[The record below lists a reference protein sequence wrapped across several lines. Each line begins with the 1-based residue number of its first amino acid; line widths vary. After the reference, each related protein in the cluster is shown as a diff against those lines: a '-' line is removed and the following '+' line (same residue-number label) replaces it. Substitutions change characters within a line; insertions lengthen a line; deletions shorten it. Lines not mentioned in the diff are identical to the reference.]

1 MYTLRYF
8 SYLRERKYHF
18 QVLREK
24 EMKMN
29 FIMNI
34 SKCFTKRRSNLV
46 PWVFAL
52 GERNPCGTLYLV
64 TLLNMIIVKT
74 LKEIF
79 ITICLNVFS

>member
-46 PWVFAL
+46 LWVFAL
-52 GERNPCGTLYLV
+52 GERNTLVWSGHV
-64 TLLNMIIVKT
+64 TRGFCVKWHIVVII
-74 LKEIF
+74 
-79 ITICLNVFS
+79 NNNY